1 MLLAPVPSNL
11 SDSNQEGPRLSG
23 SGELLSI
30 PVLSSQ
36 RAGRQK
42 DNVSDL
48 LILEGGHVCLSQ
60 GDRDPHWDFRGPWE
74 LWFPSPMLTH
84 TLPTSGREEGGSW
97 Q

>member
-11 SDSNQEGPRLSG
+11 SDSNQEGPQLSG
-23 SGELLSI
+23 SGEGASH
-30 PVLSSQ
+30 

-60 GDRDPHWDFRGPWE
+60 GDRDPHWGSRGPWE
-74 LWFPSPMLTH
+74 LWFPSPMLTL
-84 TLPTSGREEGGSW
+84 TLATSGREEGGSW